1 MERYRNAMC
10 MVTVFVLLCS
20 KIIPSSEAQ
29 DVPKVYMI
37 GDSTMANK
45 PLTPPQPERGW
56 GQLLPVYWKHP
67 DAIHNHAKNG
77 RSSKS
82 FRTEGLW
89 SPILE
94 KLEQGDWVVIQFGHN
109 DEKKESPERFTD
121 PKSTFREELR
131 RYINETRQK
140 GANPVLATP
149 IVRRRFDGEGKWFD
163 THGDYPEA
171 VRIVAKESNTP
182 LLDLHA
188 RTEELLVRYGESRS
202 KALFLWID
210 KDLFPSMPDAKKD
223 DTHLSA
229 EGASRVCEMAIEEMR
244 RLHLPLASFAK

>member
-131 RYINETRQK
+131 RYIDETRQK
-140 GANPVLATP
+140 GANPSWPLQSSAVVSTARVSGSIRMATILKRFESWRRNP
-149 IVRRRFDGEGKWFD
+149 IRLCSISMREPKSYWYGMENHVQKCSFYGSI
-163 THGDYPEA
+163 
-171 VRIVAKESNTP
+171 RIS
-182 LLDLHA
+182 
-188 RTEELLVRYGESRS
+188 
-202 KALFLWID
+202 F
-210 KDLFPSMPDAKKD
+210 
-223 DTHLSA
+223 
-229 EGASRVCEMAIEEMR
+229 RVCLRQRKTIR
-244 RLHLPLASFAK
+244 I